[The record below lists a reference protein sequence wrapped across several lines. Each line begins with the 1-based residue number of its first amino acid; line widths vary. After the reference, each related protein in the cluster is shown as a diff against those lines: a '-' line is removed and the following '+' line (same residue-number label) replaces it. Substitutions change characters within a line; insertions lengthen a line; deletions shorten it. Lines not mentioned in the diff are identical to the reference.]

1 MYYLLKILVIT
12 FIIFVVNHFLLAPLL
27 AVENIDFIND
37 KLITIFLPTWESL
50 LNVDEV
56 SFGFGTFV
64 YLIFLINYAEKF
76 GKVESKGIFSSDYYI
91 ILLNMAFVIDGTLQ
105 ISILFLIFYI
115 VYFIFESS
123 GPEYDS
129 KILPVLFFAVALFPF
144 SVLILL
150 HKIHSP
156 NLVYETVAFLFLLM
170 GIRFY
175 KNRIESK

>member
-1 MYYLLKILVIT
+1 MYYLLKIIVIT
-12 FIIFVVNHFLLAPLL
+12 FIIFVVNHFLLAPLP

-37 KLITIFLPTWESL
+37 KLISIFPPTWESL
-50 LNVDEV
+50 LNPGEII
-56 SFGFGTFV
+56 FGLLTLL
-64 YLIFLINYAEKF
+64 YLIFLTAYTESLEKN
-76 GKVESKGIFSSDYYI
+76 EEKGIFSSDYYI

-105 ISILFLIFYI
+105 ISILFLIFYV
-115 VYFIFESS
+115 VYFIFESRD
-123 GPEYDS
+123 PKYDS

-156 NLVYETVAFLFLLM
+156 NLVDETLGFLFLLL

-175 KNRIESK
+175 KNRIE